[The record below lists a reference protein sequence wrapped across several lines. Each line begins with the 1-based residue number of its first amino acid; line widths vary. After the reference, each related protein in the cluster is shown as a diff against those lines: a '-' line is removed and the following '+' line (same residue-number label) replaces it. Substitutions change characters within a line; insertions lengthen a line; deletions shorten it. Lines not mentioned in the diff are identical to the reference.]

1 VTDKT
6 PAATPIGEPPVELDE
21 QTAGDVIRLAE
32 LNRQA
37 ADLKEAAEE
46 IKTRLRERLHAGR
59 RYRFAGV
66 EVLDLGK
73 IGSQFD
79 ATLAE
84 MYVPDA
90 LYAQICTPRPNAGL
104 AKRILP
110 AELYAKCC
118 TLRQPAVKTL

>member
-6 PAATPIGEPPVELDE
+6 PAATADEPVELDE
-21 QTAGDVIRLAE
+21 QTAGDVARLAE

-37 ADLKEAAEE
+37 VDLKEAAEE
-46 IKTRLRERLHAGR
+46 IKTRLRERLHVGR
-59 RYRFAGV
+59 RYRYAGR

-84 MYVPDA
+84 MYVPDP
-90 LYAQICTPRPNAGL
+90 LFDTICTPRPDKDKAE
-104 AKRILP
+104 RILP
-110 AELYAKCC
+110 AELFAKCC
-118 TLRQPAVKTL
+118 KPKAAAVKPL